1 MDQVPK
7 LSSRNFFPWLLRQE
21 ETTGTGI
28 RWDRAQE
35 SLDRFFQST
44 VRSQTSEM
52 GDVLLSVLEGKT
64 CILAENERWTLVSL
78 LL

>member
-7 LSSRNFFPWLLRQE
+7 LSSRNFTWFILRQE

-64 CILAENERWTLVSL
+64 CIVAENESMDIMS
-78 LL
+78 